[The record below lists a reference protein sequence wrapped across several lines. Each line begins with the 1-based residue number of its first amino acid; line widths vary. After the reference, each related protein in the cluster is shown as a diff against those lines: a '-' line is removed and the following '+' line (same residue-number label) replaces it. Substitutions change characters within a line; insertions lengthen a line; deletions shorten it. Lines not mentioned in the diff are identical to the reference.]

1 MKLWAH
7 RGCSQRYPEN
17 TLIAFEKAAQ
27 LQGLAGI
34 ELDIQLTKDGQ
45 IVVIHDEK
53 VDRTTDGSGW
63 VRDYTLAELK
73 RLKIDAGCYP
83 HQVIPTMEE
92 VFELLE
98 ERLKAGAESGT
109 GAGTAAGTEAGAES
123 GTAAGAESGTAAGTA
138 AGTDTG
144 SQTGLKPGKMAGLRL
159 NIELKNSILP
169 YDGMEEKII
178 DMVHDRG
185 LEGAVVYST
194 FWARSLEKIHYLD
207 PEAELG
213 ILDTR
218 ISDCMYKL
226 KGGCGATA
234 LHPFWRAMDLPAE
247 QLRGYTVRAWMSGH
261 LYPEKSTGTRL
272 KMEWLEE
279 MGITDL
285 ILNEPEVYLE

>member
-63 VRDYTLAELK
+63 VRDYSLAELK

-98 ERLKAGAESGT
+98 ERLKAEAESGT
-109 GAGTAAGTEAGAES
+109 GAGAAAGTEAGA
-123 GTAAGAESGTAAGTA
+123 A

-144 SQTGLKPGKMAGLRL
+144 SKTGLKPGKMAGLRL